1 MELNLKLDNKLRAS
15 VASAIKSLT
24 PNDKQSLTSAFANFH
39 IPKKINKQIKKC
51 FCVNCNKIINMER
64 DYDYDDDT
72 GFYRCENCMPA
83 EQEDDCCERCEKPF
97 NNTRKKKTNCCDC
110 VYEDD
115 GTIYTLDEWSQL
127 CAKK

>member
-15 VASAIKSLT
+15 VTSAIKSLSAD
-24 PNDKQSLTSAFANFH
+24 DKQSLTSAFANFN

-51 FCVNCNKIINMER
+51 FCVNCDKLIDMER

-83 EQEDDCCERCEKPF
+83 EEEYDCCECCNKPF
-97 NNTRKKKTNCCDC
+97 NHPIKRNEECCDC
-110 VYEDD
+110 TYEDD
-115 GTIYTLDEWSQL
+115 GRIISFKEWSQKS
-127 CAKK
+127 AEK